1 MALPF
6 VQGRLRGEHLSA
18 QVTTECAH
26 CHSPLH
32 IEVDSELK
40 CHVTEEGAR
49 PLVFAPLSV
58 VKRGAPSIIDCF

>member
-18 QVTTECAH
+18 RSPRNALTAIR
-26 CHSPLH
+26 PLH
-32 IEVDSELK
+32 IEVDSDLK
-40 CHVTEEGAR
+40 YHVAEADAR

-58 VKRGAPSIIDCF
+58 VQRGAPSIIDCF